1 MEIPGDDIGRD
12 VRAVRQEARGP
23 FLFQISAA
31 APRAVAAWR
40 HRLVVV
46 AEAGNA

>member
-1 MEIPGDDIGRD
+1 MEIPGDDIGSD
-12 VRAVRQEARGP
+12 RAVRQEAHGP

-40 HRLVVV
+40 HRLVVA
-46 AEAGNA
+46 AEAGDA